1 MKILLIILSACILS
15 CSYTVYPSSYPHL
28 KTITISQFENKT
40 TEYELDDILFN
51 ELSSHF
57 LQDGRLKIVGVAP
70 DCRLEGEII
79 DYSNDIYKYSDTG
92 VEEYEVKILFKVV
105 LTDLVKNQII
115 FNRDGIILEEN
126 YSSDDENSEFRSEEE
141 AQLEIIKDLFDLII
155 RDSLEAW

>member
-1 MKILLIILSACILS
+1 
-15 CSYTVYPSSYPHL
+15 L
-28 KTITISQFENKT
+28 KTISISQFENKT

-51 ELSSHF
+51 ELSSYF
-57 LQDGRLKIVGVAP
+57 LQDGRLKIVGLAP

-79 DYSNDIYKYSDTG
+79 DYSNDIYKYSNTG
-92 VEEYEVKILFKVV
+92 VDEYEVKILFKIV

-115 FNRDGIILEEN
+115 LNRDGIILQEN
-126 YSSDDENSEFRSEEE
+126 YSADDENSEFRSEEE